1 MQQRRFR
8 PGDVLDDYCPRER
21 RLTDHA
27 IVAMIDDHIK
37 QTRCVVCDAE
47 HEYKDGKVPPQ
58 RRKKAPAGLF
68 AQVLDGLQGPQ
79 PAARVSTQVEPDG
92 ADTDEILDGAD
103 SVDATSQ
110 PDMAAHLSAGGHDA
124 EALAAVVAAGAPV
137 TLKDTLKDIVPDS
150 DTVADA
156 DNDADPEADPE
167 ADNGPASGREEGL
180 WRRALIRAALPR
192 PEGQPP
198 PQTRPAPDFTVRQ
211 PTDNRVQRHGRR
223 RSPGGQSDQ
232 GGGTPHGPMRSGRG
246 SHGHGQGP
254 GSGQGSGQGQGAG
267 RSRRRR
273 GGKKNH

>member
-21 RLTDHA
+21 RITDHA

-47 HEYKDGKVPPQ
+47 HEYKDGKVPVQ

-79 PAARVSTQVEPDG
+79 PVARVSTHVEPAG
-92 ADTDEILDGAD
+92 ADADEILDAD
-103 SVDATSQ
+103 STDGTPQ
-110 PDMAAHLSAGGHDA
+110 PDVAAHLNANANDVD
-124 EALAAVVAAGAPV
+124 ALAAVVADGASV
-137 TLKDTLKDIVPDS
+137 TLKDTLKDMVSDS
-150 DTVADA
+150 DTDTDA
-156 DNDADPEADPE
+156 DTE
-167 ADNGPASGREEGL
+167 PAPGREEGL
-180 WRRALIRAALPR
+180 WRRPLIRAALPR

-211 PTDNRVQRHGRR
+211 PTNNRAQRHGRR

-232 GGGTPHGPMRSGRG
+232 GGGTHYGPMRSGRG

-254 GSGQGSGQGQGAG
+254 GQGQGQGQGAG

>member
-21 RLTDHA
+21 RITDHA

-47 HEYKDGKVPPQ
+47 HEYKDGKVPP
-58 RRKKAPAGLF
+58 RRKKPQAGLF

-79 PAARVSTQVEPDG
+79 PAARVSVQGDGDADLPADEP
-92 ADTDEILDGAD
+92 L
-103 SVDATSQ
+103 
-110 PDMAAHLSAGGHDA
+110 DMATPAPEPVAAAHAGGNGHPD
-124 EALAAVVAAGAPV
+124 ALAAVATRDEPLSAPAPV
-137 TLKDTLKDIVPDS
+137 PQADD
-150 DTVADA
+150 VA
-156 DNDADPEADPE
+156 
-167 ADNGPASGREEGL
+167 PAPGREEGL
-180 WRRALIRAALPR
+180 WRRPLIRAALPR

-211 PTDNRVQRHGRR
+211 PTNTRATRHGRR
-223 RSPGGQSDQ
+223 RGAAGHSGASGSPY
-232 GGGTPHGPMRSGRG
+232 GPMRSGRG
-246 SHGHGQGP
+246 SHGP
-254 GSGQGSGQGQGAG
+254 GQGQGQGAGAG

>member
-21 RLTDHA
+21 RITDHA

-58 RRKKAPAGLF
+58 RRKKPQSALF

-79 PAARVSTQVEPDG
+79 PARVAVSAEEDEAAGALLEPPPPSVLSVPTPEPVVG
-92 ADTDEILDGAD
+92 LQIGDTAAPPESLAAVAD
-103 SVDATSQ
+103 SVPLESPAPA
-110 PDMAAHLSAGGHDA
+110 PDR
-124 EALAAVVAAGAPV
+124 EVVA
-137 TLKDTLKDIVPDS
+137 
-150 DTVADA
+150 
-156 DNDADPEADPE
+156 
-167 ADNGPASGREEGL
+167 GREEGL
-180 WRRALIRAALPR
+180 WRRPLIRAALPR

-211 PTDNRVQRHGRR
+211 PTNNRPHRHGRR
-223 RSPGGQSDQ
+223 HGGDPQGQ
-232 GGGTPHGPMRSGRG
+232 GGGSYGPMRFGRG
-246 SHGHGQGP
+246 AQGQG
-254 GSGQGSGQGQGAG
+254 GSGQGQGQGAG
-267 RSRRRR
+267 RARRRR